1 MSLNICRSQANRS
14 KRHLMLTGGLFSYTI
29 IRPSDKKFSIFAG
42 HLISMNFLPT
52 KQEGPYARSLS
63 WIHIEMV
70 KGIK

>member
-1 MSLNICRSQANRS
+1 MMSLNICRSQANRS
-14 KRHLMLTGGLFSYTI
+14 KRHLMLTGGLLHHHKALN
-29 IRPSDKKFSIFAG
+29 KKISVFGG
-42 HLISMNFLPT
+42 HLISMNFLPR